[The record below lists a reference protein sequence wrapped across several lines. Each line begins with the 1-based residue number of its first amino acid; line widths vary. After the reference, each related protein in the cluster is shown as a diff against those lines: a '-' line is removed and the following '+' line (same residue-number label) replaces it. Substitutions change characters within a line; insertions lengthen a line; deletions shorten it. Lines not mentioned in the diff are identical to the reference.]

1 MHSILVMI
9 VLIFGHK
16 RLFEPTQFQ
25 PAIRDTRNTCS
36 QLMSYSS
43 HVSNAFS
50 GASRGTP
57 GSEHD
62 GVDADRA
69 THHQEAKHCRH
80 PEQAVH

>member
-1 MHSILVMI
+1 
-9 VLIFGHK
+9 
-16 RLFEPTQFQ
+16 
-25 PAIRDTRNTCS
+25 
-36 QLMSYSS
+36 MSYSS

-50 GASRGTP
+50 GAFRGTP

-69 THHQEAKHCRH
+69 THHQEAKRCRH